1 MSQAQVP
8 ASSGSSGAGSIG
20 STKFLTVETAAT
32 WNGWARTS
40 YIVPVHG
47 SLAAAPSIGTAT
59 FRFNFGQIK
68 REDSS
73 GFAQENALDLLGQ
86 YIRVLRVGAEG
97 SGVLWTG
104 SIDVESFKPHGG
116 AAGAGIQE
124 FNAFEVGHELD
135 RDAILGCKA
144 ENSFGGVTDIDW
156 VPPANE
162 RYERG
167 VREFGNRS
175 ASAHSDGAYYFSSD
189 GAAWTNLDLAE
200 MILKRYTPAGG
211 PTFVLGGQK
220 DALAQLKGVVQIA
233 GRTPWNVLNQLIS
246 RRRGLGFYPE
256 VQGQKVVLKVFSILE
271 QKLKL
276 GDVEIPGN
284 TNIFNLDL
292 DTSIMLEKPM
302 ATRSIST
309 RFEELEARGER
320 IVTVFTCGYDDDVL
334 EKAWADNDQTDYDA
348 GTGSDPDENDDFRKA
363 DRFEAV
369 YVKHR
374 IAPGWDGKVGVSGK
388 YEVFPVF
395 DDKGDYELKGGAY
408 FFPLGKSFEDWL
420 PFYET
425 VASRSNPLDT
435 AGLPSGAEP
444 TFRRPFAL
452 AYDAA
457 SEKTF
462 YVEKPLESLEISGAH
477 FNLYPRELAFGVE
490 AHPRHLYGKGYFDA
504 GSPGESNTDPVV
516 TYSRINATLALKTDQ
531 VLRMVARRDGVQS
544 GERVRRKVIQVP
556 EAHFWYCLPNTIL
569 DIDEDGAPVTYNGD
583 GILRDDRDRLREHL
597 AFALAWYGQIRR
609 AIDVPI
615 RDSLDLPTPIGA
627 YIKAAVSGGTTLDIG
642 TPVSCVEFDFMAYKA
657 TVKTMWAEAD
667 WEKD

>member
-1 MSQAQVP
+1 MAQAQVS

-20 STKFLTVETAAT
+20 SKKFLAVETGAS
-32 WNGWARTS
+32 WNGWGRTP
-40 YIVPVHG
+40 YIVPLHG
-47 SLAAAPSIGTAT
+47 ALAAAPSIGAAT
-59 FRFNFGQIK
+59 FRFNFGMIK
-68 REDSS
+68 REDQTSF
-73 GFAQENALDLLGQ
+73 GQEDALDLLGK
-86 YIRVLRVGAEG
+86 YIRVKRVGSGG
-97 SGVLWTG
+97 SAVLWTG
-104 SIDVESFKPHGG
+104 VIDVESFRPHGG
-116 AAGAGIQE
+116 ASQAGVQE
-124 FNAFEVGHELD
+124 FQAFEVAHELD

-156 VPPANE
+156 VPAANE

-167 VREFGNRS
+167 VRQFGNRS
-175 ASAHSDGAYYFSSD
+175 SAKHSDDAYYFSGD
-189 GAAWTNLDLAE
+189 GEEWTFLDIAE
-200 MILKRYTPAGG
+200 MVLKRYTPAGG

-220 DALAQLKGVVQIA
+220 DALSQMKGLVQLA
-233 GRTPWNVLNQLIS
+233 GRTPWNVLNQVIS

-256 VQGQKVVLKVFSILE
+256 VQGANVVLKVFSILD

-276 GDVEIPGN
+276 GDVEIPAN
-284 TNIFNLDL
+284 TNQFNLKL
-292 DTSIMLEKPM
+292 DTSIMLDKPIV
-302 ATRSIST
+302 TRSVST
-309 RFEELEARGER
+309 RFEEIEVRGER
-320 IVTVFTCGYDDDVL
+320 AVTVFTCGYDDEVV
-334 EKAWADNDQTDYDA
+334 EEGWADDDEADYIA
-348 GTGSDPDENDDFRKA
+348 GAGSDPDENDDFRKA

-369 YVKHR
+369 YTKHR

-388 YEVFPVF
+388 YSVFPVF
-395 DDKGDYELKGGAY
+395 DDTGDYTLEGGAY

-435 AGLPSGAEP
+435 SGLPSGAEP

-490 AHPRHLYGKGYFDA
+490 AHPRHLFGMGYFDA
-504 GSPGESNTDPVV
+504 GTPGETNTDPAV
-516 TYSRINATLALKTDQ
+516 TYSRIMATLALKTDQ
-531 VLRMVARRDGVQS
+531 VVRIVGRRDGVQT
-544 GERVRRKVIQVP
+544 GERIRRKVIQVP
-556 EAHFWYCLPNTIL
+556 EAHFWYCVPNTVL
-569 DIDEDGAPVTYNGD
+569 DIDEAGEIVTYNGT

-597 AFALAWYGQIRR
+597 AFSLAWYGQIRR
-609 AIDVPI
+609 SIDVPI
-615 RDSLDLPTPIGA
+615 RDSLDLPAPIGA
-627 YIKAAVSGGTTLDIG
+627 YIKTAVSGGQSLQVG
-642 TPVSCVEFDFMAYKA
+642 TPVSCVEFDWQNYKV